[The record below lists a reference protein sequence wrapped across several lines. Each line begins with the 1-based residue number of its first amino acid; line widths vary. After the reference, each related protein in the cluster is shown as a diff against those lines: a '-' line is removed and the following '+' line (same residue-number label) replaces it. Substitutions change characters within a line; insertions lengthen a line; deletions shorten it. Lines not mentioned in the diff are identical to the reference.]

1 MPHRHVQFDRGNSS
15 TMAPSS
21 QASDFDNQYLPSHPV
36 QVNREQRADT
46 GDMNE
51 KNKKQ
56 EIYSSPK

>member
-1 MPHRHVQFDRGNSS
+1 MPHRHVEFDRGNSS

-21 QASDFDNQYLPSHPV
+21 QASDFDNQDLLSHPV
-36 QVNREQRADT
+36 QVSREQKADT

-51 KNKKQ
+51 NKKQ